1 MERIENYNELPM
13 ATLDDMIAGKVFVRC
28 GEDHPWG
35 CKRLEV
41 VKVVA
46 EQGNL
51 VVVQYH
57 YVATDQPICELV
69 GQPEA

>member
-1 MERIENYNELPM
+1 MERIENYHELPM
-13 ATLDDMIAGKVFVRC
+13 ATLDDMIAGKVFVWC
-28 GEDHPWG
+28 GEDHPFG

-41 VKVVA
+41 VKMVA

-51 VVVQYH
+51 VLVQYQ
-57 YVATDQPICELV
+57 YVATDQEICELA